1 MTVVEAVIRDD
12 AASNGGGD
20 VTQTRAYLDLLDSH
34 GFEVCETTVSAFART
49 GGTADVAL
57 VFNTARPMEWTQ
69 SIRRARRGLGIVG
82 VPIHHPE
89 PWFDEFERRGR
100 HGWNRLLGLVRP
112 HTRRAAVKA
121 AVRRPSAR
129 TLAATLRPSLLTEEM
144 QECVDLVDSWIFI
157 ADGERRHLEEELG
170 RALSAPTFT
179 VRNGVAPLPSSNA
192 LHAEGFDVLIVGRI
206 EERKNVLHAVEA
218 LGAAGLTVGVIGGP
232 DGSCP
237 AYVRRFESAAAALPT
252 VQHLG
257 HVPHPD
263 VLALMANSRVYVST
277 SWFEVV
283 SLAELEAASM
293 GMSIVGTERA
303 FSGEYL
309 PDRRAVHP
317 EDAAAL
323 VDAVRACMNDLDR
336 PRARPHFAWRA
347 DESALL
353 EAVRVAAEAGKRRLA
368 AQGSGPP
375 GGRHWDR

>member
-1 MTVVEAVIRDD
+1 MTIVEAVVRDD

-20 VTQTRAYLDLLDSH
+20 VTQTRAYLDLLGSH
-34 GFEVCETTVSAFART
+34 GFEVRETTVSTFART
-49 GGTADVAL
+49 GGAGDVAL

-69 SIRRARRGLGIVG
+69 SIRQARRDVGIVG

-100 HGWNRLLGLVRP
+100 HGWNRLLGLIRP

-129 TLAATLRPSLLTEEM
+129 TIAASIRPSLLTEEM
-144 QECVDLVDSWIFI
+144 QGCADRVDSWIFI

-170 RALSAPTFT
+170 RPLSAPAFT
-179 VRNGVAPLPSSNA
+179 VRNGVASLPSSQSPD
-192 LHAEGFDVLIVGRI
+192 AEGFDVLIVGRI

-218 LGAAGLTVGVIGGP
+218 LGAAGLSVGVIGGP

-237 AYVRRFESAAAALPT
+237 VYVRRFASAVATLPT

-257 HVPHPD
+257 PIPHAD
-263 VLALMANSRVYVST
+263 VLGLMANSLVYVST

-303 FSGEYL
+303 FSGEYV

-317 EDAAAL
+317 EDGAAL
-323 VDAVRACMNDLDR
+323 VDAVRACMDGPDR
-336 PRARPHFAWRA
+336 ERTRRRFAWSA
-347 DESALL
+347 DETALL
-353 EAVRVAAEAGKRRLA
+353 DAIRVAADAGERRVA
-368 AQGSGPP
+368 AQGSGP
-375 GGRHWDR
+375 GGDRHRDR